1 MAAVARHAQFPAL
14 LQACNVYDDRNC
26 PGSAAQGRSSAQG
39 GDDDAAASLLEEP
52 LHWRLKDSIGASK
65 TESAP
70 SGSSGDWLI
79 VYAPKSNG
87 RHTMPPIAL
96 LGVTRR
102 RSRAGRQFESQE
114 HVFLHFFFRPYPRC
128 CRLTL

>member
-1 MAAVARHAQFPAL
+1 MTPPL
-14 LQACNVYDDRNC
+14 L
-26 PGSAAQGRSSAQG
+26 SSRS
-39 GDDDAAASLLEEP
+39 
-52 LHWRLKDSIGASK
+52 HSIGASK

-128 CRLTL
+128 CRLTLELEHTDAKSLVEQMIWPD